1 MVNKF
6 IGHKRCLNKILVLQ
20 KLGLT
25 KIMIQW
31 HKCWKVLQ
39 SGLRIQSCITGEKES
54 TKEMMRQNL
63 AIL

>member
-1 MVNKF
+1 MLIADLSQQNTSSAEVGAHE
-6 IGHKRCLNKILVLQ
+6 II
-20 KLGLT
+20 
-25 KIMIQW
+25 IQW

-54 TKEMMRQNL
+54 TKGMMRQNL